1 MDTNYYDVIVCGGE
15 LTGLIAAALLGR
27 RGFRVLL
34 VGHDADRPTFEAG
47 GYTLPRGPALLPALD
62 SPPVA
67 RVLSELNC
75 VQVVRRRAPAL
86 QPGFQVVL
94 PKHRFDVPADEDALL
109 SELRREFGDDAT
121 TMLAAT
127 ARLHEA
133 SAVLEP
139 VLGAELTLP
148 ADGFWERR
156 EVARLESLLPK
167 VGTDLLAPLPIEHPW
182 RTVVAAPAALGSAFG
197 PNDLGTVTQARS
209 FVLAR
214 RGLHRLEGGTTALHA
229 LFLDKLGT
237 FAGEKRERLTPIEIV
252 QRRGKAVGIRFRPRD
267 ETIGAE
273 HLIWAGPAAA
283 MHALCGE
290 KPRKGRDTATGL
302 HVACYRY
309 GLALLV
315 AAEAIPEGMGSRVFL
330 IADPTR
336 PLLEENAIAVTVAP
350 SSSGRDA
357 GHVHIWAECLVPAP
371 AVDGGPGY
379 LRAVRGR
386 VRKQLAKLIP
396 FFTEHLAVLASPYDG
411 LPAELPAG
419 KKAPAVAVPALP
431 MPPVYSAESA
441 RPLDVAGLPH
451 ATGIK
456 NLYLAGRENLP
467 GLGVEGEFVS
477 AWGVLRLVAGTQPK
491 KDVRRR
497 EVLLSEG

>member
-34 VGHDADRPTFEAG
+34 VGHDADRPTFQAG
-47 GYTLPRGPALLPALD
+47 GHTLPRGPALLPSLD

-67 RVLSELNC
+67 RVLNELNC

-94 PKHRFDVPADEDALL
+94 PRHRFDVPDDEDALRA
-109 SELRREFGDDAT
+109 ELRREFGGDAAT
-121 TMLAAT
+121 ILSAT
-127 ARLHEA
+127 ARLHET

-139 VLGAELTLP
+139 VLGSELTLP

-167 VGTDLLAPLPIEHPW
+167 LGTDLLAPLPHEHPW
-182 RTVVAAPAALGSAFG
+182 RAVVAAPAALSGAFG

-237 FAGEKRERLTPIEIV
+237 YAGERRERLTPVEIV

-283 MHALCGE
+283 MYALCGE
-290 KPRKGRDTATGL
+290 KARKGREAATGL

-330 IADPTR
+330 IADPAR

-350 SSSGRDA
+350 SSGRD
-357 GHVHIWAECLVPAP
+357 GGRVHVWAECLVPAP

-396 FFTEHLAVLASPYDG
+396 FFQDHMAVLASPYDG
-411 LPAELPAG
+411 LPPELPAG
-419 KKAPAVAVPALP
+419 AKGPPAAAVPALS

-441 RPLDVAGLPH
+441 RPLDVTGLPH

-456 NLYLAGRENLP
+456 NLFLAGRENLP
-467 GLGVEGEFVS
+467 GLGIEGEFVS

-491 KDVRRR
+491 RDVRRR

>member
-34 VGHDADRPTFEAG
+34 VGHDGDRPTFEAAG
-47 GYTLPRGPALLPALD
+47 HTLPRGPALLPSLD

-67 RVLSELNC
+67 RVLNELNC
-75 VQVVRRRAPAL
+75 VQVVRRRAPPL
-86 QPGFQVVL
+86 NPGFQVAL
-94 PKHRFDVPADEDALL
+94 PRHRFDVTASDDALL
-109 SELRREFGDDAT
+109 VELTREFRADAPL
-121 TMLAAT
+121 MMAGA
-127 ARLHEA
+127 ARLAET
-133 SAVLEP
+133 SAILEP
-139 VLGAELTLP
+139 LLGSDLTLP

-167 VGTDLLAPLPIEHPW
+167 PGTDLLAPLPPDHPW
-182 RTVVAAPAALGSAFG
+182 RAVVAAPAALGSAFG
-197 PNDLGTVTQARS
+197 PSDLGTVSQARS
-209 FVLAR
+209 FALAR
-214 RGLHRLEGGTTALHA
+214 RGLHRLEGGIAALHA
-229 LFLDKLGT
+229 LFQEKLET

-252 QRRGKAVGIRFRPRD
+252 QKRGRAVGIRFRPRD
-267 ETIGAE
+267 ETIGAQ
-273 HLIWAGPAAA
+273 HLIWAGPAAG
-283 MHALCGE
+283 MYALCGE
-290 KPRKGRDTATGL
+290 NPRKGREPATGL

-315 AAEAIPEGMGSRVFL
+315 GAEAIPEGMGSRVFL
-330 IADPTR
+330 VADPNR
-336 PLLEENAIAVTVAP
+336 PLLEENAIAVTVGP
-350 SSSGRDA
+350 GSGRDA
-357 GHVHIWAECLVPAP
+357 GRVHLWAECLVPAP

-386 VRKQLAKLIP
+386 VRKQLAKLLP
-396 FFTEHLAVLASPYDG
+396 FFAQHLVVLASPYDG

-419 KKAPAVAVPALP
+419 ASGPPVTVPPLP

-441 RPLDVAGLPH
+441 RPLDVTGLPH

-456 NLYLAGRENLP
+456 NLYLVGRENLP

-477 AWGVLRLVAGTQPK
+477 AWGVVRLVAGSQPK
-491 KDVRRR
+491 KRDVQRRQ
-497 EVLLSEG
+497 VLLGEG